1 MIYFHPADATA
12 SGLSRRENRGLGGQG
27 PVHAGSFW
35 CPNGMT
41 ACQLEQNPASYECID
56 TESDLESCGGCLYGD
71 YDPRGRTN
79 TTSSVG
85 TDCSTIEGV
94 LMGHSSCVRGDCQS
108 DCMEGFKNEG
118 DRCVQA

>member
-41 ACQLEQNPASYECID
+41 ACQLEQNPASYEVSLARMANGTRMTVAYCCEWVSALILRVIWSHAVVVF
-56 TESDLESCGGCLYGD
+56 TVITIPGV
-71 YDPRGRTN
+71 GRIRPAQ
-79 TTSSVG
+79 SVQ
-85 TDCSTIEGV
+85 TAQRSRAC
-94 LMGHSSCVRGDCQS
+94 
-108 DCMEGFKNEG
+108 
-118 DRCVQA
+118 